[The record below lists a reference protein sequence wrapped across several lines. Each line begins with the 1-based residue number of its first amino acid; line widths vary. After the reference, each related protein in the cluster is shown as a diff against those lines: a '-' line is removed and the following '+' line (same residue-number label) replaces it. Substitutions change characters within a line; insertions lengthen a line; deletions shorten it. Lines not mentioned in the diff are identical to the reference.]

1 MPASLTFDN
10 MRKYNIRIGLI
21 LSVFTAILG
30 SIPRLIRFETQDYES
45 IAGNILYTFC
55 YSMLCWVSHHY
66 FIKARFQVGILKIS
80 WVKSAFSILLCISIS
95 LVYNQLIAPPLNSQI
110 VVDYFDTNPKISML
124 LFRGTLVSGFLF
136 FVVYY
141 LHVLTVTQQSMIENE
156 RLKKENLQAR
166 LDSLRQQISPHFL
179 FNTLSTMSSMTNETK
194 VKEFISELSNVY
206 RYLLQVRES
215 DLVSVQEE
223 IAFVESFLYILNER
237 FENALKIKIDIAD
250 EVRQSRL
257 PPLALQMLVEN
268 ALKHNVASSV
278 KPLFLEILSSNGFLV
293 VRNNYQPK
301 QSREPASGH
310 GLPNIRERYLLLAN
324 VSIEIEHGENYF
336 SVKLPILR

>member
-1 MPASLTFDN
+1 MKN
-10 MRKYNIRIGLI
+10 YNLKVGLI
-21 LSVFTAILG
+21 LSVFIAILA
-30 SIPRLIRFETQDYES
+30 SIPRLIRFEVSDYGS
-45 IAGNILYTFC
+45 IGGNIVYTFLF
-55 YSMLCWVSHHY
+55 SLFCWFTHHF
-66 FIKARFQVGILKIS
+66 FIQSNFRTRPFNIN
-80 WVKSAFSILLCISIS
+80 WFRNAFSILFCIGLS
-95 LVYNQLIAPPLNSQI
+95 LVYNQNIAPLLNSP
-110 VVDYFDTNPKISML
+110 VMVDYLEADPKTSML
-124 LFRGTLVSGFLF
+124 LFRGGILSGFIF

-141 LHVLTVTQQSMIENE
+141 LHILMATQQSQVENE

-179 FNTLSTMSSMTNETK
+179 FNTLSTLSSMTNEIK

-206 RYLLQVRES
+206 RYLLQVRQS

-223 IAFVESFLYILNER
+223 ITFVESYLYILSER
-237 FENALKIKIDIAD
+237 FENALKIKIDITD
-250 EVRQSRL
+250 EARKSRL

-278 KPLFLEILSSNGFLV
+278 KPLFLEILNGNGFLV
-293 VRNNYQPK
+293 VRNNFQPK

-324 VSIEIEHGENYF
+324 ASIEIEQGENYF
-336 SVKLPILR
+336 SVKLPILT

>member
-1 MPASLTFDN
+1 MK
-10 MRKYNIRIGLI
+10 KYNVRIGLI

-30 SIPRLIRFETQDYES
+30 SVPRLIRFETPDYED

-66 FIKARFQVGILKIS
+66 FIQARFRFGILKIS
-80 WVKSAFSILLCISIS
+80 WVKNGFSILLCIAFS
-95 LVYNQLIAPPLNSQI
+95 LVYNQLIAPSLNSPI
-110 VVDYFDTNPKISML
+110 MADYFDSNPKTSMF
-124 LFRGTLVSGFLF
+124 LFRGGLVSGFLF

-141 LHVLTVTQQSMIENE
+141 LHVLTMTQQSLIENE
-156 RLKKENLQAR
+156 KLKKENLQAR

-179 FNTLSTMSSMTNETK
+179 FNSLSTMSSMTTEIK
-194 VKEFISELSNVY
+194 VKAFISELSNVY
-206 RYLLQVRES
+206 RYLLQVKQS

-223 IAFVESFLYILNER
+223 ITFVESFLYVLNER
-237 FENALKIKIDIAD
+237 FENALRIKIDVSD
-250 EVRQSRL
+250 KVRQTRL

-268 ALKHNVASSV
+268 ALKHNVVSAA
-278 KPLFLEILSSNGFLV
+278 KPLSIEILGSDNSLM

-301 QSREPASGH
+301 QSREPSSGH

-324 VSIEIEHGENYF
+324 VSIEIEQGENYF
-336 SVKLPILR
+336 SVKLPILT